1 MFTYP
6 MRSFKQPSFMKKHVE
21 STLPFHTKVTRFP
34 LLPKYLYKP
43 VWPLA
48 RSISTLVSSCFDRLW
63 WALMS
68 FGGLCWALVGFN
80 ELWWTLRGFEG
91 LWGALMGVASNELAP
106 SSSPNASWLEI
117 YRYIRIYFQHISN
130 FLIRWYPIC
139 FWKYA
144 LQKIPKIFFPVE
156 CRTESWIR
164 CYQQREGP
172 KYQECRKRDGFH
184 TCFSKYDQGQFFS
197 FPNFT
202 KLRTPGFLLLSL
214 AHRYNSD

>member
-1 MFTYP
+1 
-6 MRSFKQPSFMKKHVE
+6 MKKYVE
-21 STLPFHTKVTRFP
+21 STLPFYSKVTRFP
-34 LLPKYLYKP
+34 LLPKYLHKL

-68 FGGLCWALVGFN
+68 FGGL
-80 ELWWTLRGFEG
+80 WW
-91 LWGALMGVASNELAP
+91 ALMGVASNELAP

-117 YRYIRIYFQHISN
+117 YRYIRIYFQHISI